1 MGTFM
6 EKYIRARIEELRL
19 KSNLSEY
26 QLSLDS
32 GRSAGYIQSI
42 SSGRTLP
49 SMQAFLEICDYF
61 DITPLEF
68 FTPNIQNP
76 SLLHMVS
83 HNLEKCTD
91 EELQLIDELIKHF
104 QH

>member
-26 QLSLDS
+26 QLSLDL

-61 DITPLEF
+61 DITPRFER
-68 FTPNIQNP
+68 
-76 SLLHMVS
+76 
-83 HNLEKCTD
+83 
-91 EELQLIDELIKHF
+91 
-104 QH
+104 